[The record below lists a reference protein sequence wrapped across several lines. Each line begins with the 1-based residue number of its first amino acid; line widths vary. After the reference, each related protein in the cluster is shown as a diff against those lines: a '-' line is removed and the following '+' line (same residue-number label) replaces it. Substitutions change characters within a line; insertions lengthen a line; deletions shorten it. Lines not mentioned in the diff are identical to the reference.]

1 VARTLR
7 QEAGMS
13 TLFVLGSRGNGP
25 FADRSSPEFLTL
37 VAVVIGL
44 GAGIV
49 VQALRRRAAR
59 R

>member
-1 VARTLR
+1 
-7 QEAGMS
+7 MS
-13 TLFVLGSRGNGP
+13 NLFVLGSRRDGP
-25 FADRSSPEFLTL
+25 FSDRSSPEFLTL
-37 VAVVIGL
+37 VFIAVSL